1 MTVAPVGKPCLALL
15 AVLAAAG
22 CGTSESPHPATDQ
35 TIALNWKEA
44 AGPPGNR
51 LIVDVRRFIVRRN
64 GWAVSAG
71 VKNDSQTTL
80 VISRRHRRHGT
91 ECGIL
96 LIRSRSKRAAQNA
109 GPGLFASRFRPA
121 LPVSLRPGERWSGTF
136 SGAGRLPEGDYVR
149 IQLGSFGASGT
160 LRPPISMQFEYIT
173 DHTFRLPSRD

>member
-1 MTVAPVGKPCLALL
+1 M
-15 AVLAAAG
+15 
-22 CGTSESPHPATDQ
+22 
-35 TIALNWKEA
+35 
-44 AGPPGNR
+44 
-51 LIVDVRRFIVRRN
+51 RRFIVRRN

-71 VKNDSQTTL
+71 VKNDSQATL

-96 LIRSRSKRAAQNA
+96 LIPSRSKRAAQNA

-173 DHTFRLPSRD
+173 DHTSDFLRETERSPARAGVGVARASVRECHPTTVSGLEFAAQS